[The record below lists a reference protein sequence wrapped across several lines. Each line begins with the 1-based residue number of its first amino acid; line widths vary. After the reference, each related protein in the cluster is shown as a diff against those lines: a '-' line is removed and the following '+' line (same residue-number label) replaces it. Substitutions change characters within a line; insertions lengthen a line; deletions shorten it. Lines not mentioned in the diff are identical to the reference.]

1 MQCAAQ
7 DGDDDKDEEDEE
19 EDDDDKEGD
28 EDDGPTP
35 LELQDRRSAQPS
47 PVCQASKVKR
57 WNLEF

>member
-7 DGDDDKDEEDEE
+7 DGDD
-19 EDDDDKEGD
+19 EDDDEGD
-28 EDDGPTP
+28 EDDEDDEDDCSTP